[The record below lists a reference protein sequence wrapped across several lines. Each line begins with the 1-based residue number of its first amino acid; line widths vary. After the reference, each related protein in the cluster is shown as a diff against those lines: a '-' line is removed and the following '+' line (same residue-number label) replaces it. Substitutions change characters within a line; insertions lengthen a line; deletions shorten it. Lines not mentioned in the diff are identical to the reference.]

1 MKPVIALLAAA
12 VLLLP
17 AGCKRAER
25 PASSSGEAR
34 SSIRRFPFKGV
45 IRQVDSSRAQ
55 IVVEHEAV
63 SGFMPAMTMPF
74 TVHDDPPVIALLR
87 PGDRIEATLV
97 VGKDD
102 AWLEKILTKGFVP
115 TPSSSAAGPV
125 AAGSVTPRPNRAVSP
140 GDPVPDF
147 DLTDQNGKTVRLS
160 QLRGEPVAITFIY
173 TRCPI
178 ASACPM
184 ATAKFS
190 KLDAMLQDKKFGQL
204 LSITVDPSFDT
215 PQVLADYAKMMG
227 AHPKRWRFLTG
238 PPEAVA
244 RAAESFGVMYFPDSG
259 QLTHTHAAAVVDSK
273 GRLATIYFTDA
284 WQPEHLL
291 RDMEKARQS

>member
-1 MKPVIALLAAA
+1 MKPAAA
-12 VLLLP
+12 LALVAFAVLLP
-17 AGCKRAER
+17 AGCRQRGRSAAASE
-25 PASSSGEAR
+25 SSSTKT
-34 SSIRRFPFKGV
+34 RRFPFKGV
-45 IRQVDSSRAQ
+45 IREVGGGS
-55 IVVEHEAV
+55 ITVEHEAV
-63 SGFMPAMTMPF
+63 SDYMPAMTMSF
-74 TVHDDPPVIALLR
+74 SVRDDPRVVAILR

-97 VGKDD
+97 VEKDRY
-102 AWLEKILTKGFVP
+102 WLERVLTRGFLA
-115 TPSSSAAGPV
+115 TPAPAAA
-125 AAGSVTPRPNRAVSP
+125 AAGSITPRPNRGIAP

-147 DLTDQNGKTVRLS
+147 TLTDQDGKAVSLS

-190 KLDAMLQDKKFGQL
+190 RLDAMLSEKKFGQL
-204 LSITVDPSFDT
+204 ISITVDPRFDT
-215 PQVLADYAKMMG
+215 PQVLASYAKMMG

-238 PPEAVA
+238 SPEAVA
-244 RAAESFGVMYFPDSG
+244 RAAESFGVMYFPDTG
-259 QLTHTHAAAVVDSK
+259 QITHTQAAAVVNRK

-291 RDMEKARQS
+291 RDMEAARKS